1 MNFLNIYSDIL
12 EKAENKYSVCKQDLD
27 SILMWESGLGK
38 FTGSSRVFNIFI
50 AQILFI
56 DSAQKFALNR
66 LIRKEGANPL
76 ANSSF
81 RGQEL
86 KRICQRSNSLF

>member
-1 MNFLNIYSDIL
+1 MPNSQNIQ
-12 EKAENKYSVCKQDLD
+12 KAENKYGICKQDLV

-38 FTGSSRVFNIFI
+38 FTGSSRVFNIFMG
-50 AQILFI
+50 QILFI
-56 DSAQKFALNR
+56 DSVQKFELNR
-66 LIRKEGANPL
+66 LIRKEGVNPL

-86 KRICQRSNSLF
+86 NEYLTGRFTLLTV